1 MRHSHGP
8 EWALMTTIALG
19 QAVDADQQH
28 VAEPVGKK
36 IRIISYGQKIS
47 NTCRHSVCSMGLRL
61 GR

>member
-1 MRHSHGP
+1 
-8 EWALMTTIALG
+8 MTTIALG